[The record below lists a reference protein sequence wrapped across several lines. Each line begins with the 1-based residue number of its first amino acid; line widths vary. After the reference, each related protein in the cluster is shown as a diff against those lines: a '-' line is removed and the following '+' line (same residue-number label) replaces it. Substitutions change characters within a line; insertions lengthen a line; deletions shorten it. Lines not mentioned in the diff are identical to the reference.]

1 MSNKISILSYTPS
14 SEDKFFVD
22 NNIWMYLFCPLGN
35 YREET
40 VDAYNIFFLKLLQN
54 KCTIY
59 TSTLILSEFFNSY
72 SRVDFNIKKSQNPS
86 RYRDYKRDFRNT
98 DEFNLLSKEIC
109 DIIKDKILKYSVR
122 LDDNFSTID
131 IYSILTED
139 SNFDFNDK
147 YFAKICEDNNI
158 KILTNDKDFLN
169 LTNNIDIVTN

>member
-1 MSNKISILSYTPS
+1 MSNKVSILSYTPS

-35 YREET
+35 YRQET
-40 VDAYNIFFLKLLQN
+40 VDAYNNFFLKLLQS

-59 TSTLILSEFFNSY
+59 TSTLILSEFFNTY
-72 SRVDFNIKKSQNPS
+72 SRVDFSIKRSEQPS
-86 RYRDYKRDFRNT
+86 IYRDYKKDFRNT
-98 DEFNLLSKEIC
+98 DYFNSLSKEIC
-109 DIIKDKILKYSVR
+109 DIIKNKILKYSVR
-122 LDDNFSTID
+122 LDDNFSTIN
-131 IYSILTED
+131 IHHVLTED

-169 LTNNIDIVTN
+169 LNNNIDVLTN